1 MVRLYF
7 NHHCLRHRHHAWH
20 IRNPHSLET
29 VDILGFDYVVLPF
42 LNRILHHMI
51 RQIRP
56 ALTIFSLLTLI
67 TGVIYPLTFTGIAQ
81 FFFTKQA
88 NGSLVDWDGTTAGSA
103 LIGQD
108 FTDPRYFWGRP
119 SATSGSPYTPF
130 ESLTPTGSSGSN
142 LGPLSRMLVDTIQER
157 VDALQAAD
165 PGNISPIPVDMV
177 TASASG
183 LDPHISVAAAYYQVP
198 RVARLR
204 GLSEADV
211 MALVNQYTE
220 GRSFSLLGEPR
231 VNVLL
236 LNLALDEIK

>member
-1 MVRLYF
+1 
-7 NHHCLRHRHHAWH
+7 
-20 IRNPHSLET
+20 
-29 VDILGFDYVVLPF
+29 
-42 LNRILHHMI
+42 
-51 RQIRP
+51 
-56 ALTIFSLLTLI
+56 
-67 TGVIYPLTFTGIAQ
+67 
-81 FFFTKQA
+81 
-88 NGSLVDWDGTTAGSA
+88 LVDWDGTTAGSA